1 MGPLKLYYDF
11 RDLFLAP
18 RLALSGKKIWI
29 LILGN
34 LIGFI
39 NYWILSYLSIILNNI
54 TLPSAIEKYGLYPSL
69 FDNNASWYS
78 WLIYII
84 GILIWWCCIMISC
97 TAVSRVTL
105 KQLKGN
111 DFFSS
116 NDAWEYVKKH
126 WHAIVFGPFSIF
138 LIIFFFLFFAGIFA
152 FICSMPFLG
161 EFIFVIPYAIYFFGS
176 LFTIYTFF
184 VLIVSLIY
192 SPSIVGIY
200 EEDTMGT
207 VFHSYSI
214 TINQAWRI
222 ITYNVILIPL
232 LLLSTEIFSWFWVN
246 SINLINLIFSGNW
259 FMGEKLNNITTYA
272 STLIYPNWMQE
283 TVYFFRSEITSWFGF
298 NYAFPN
304 LFSNANDSIQSNS
317 LSNIE
322 LISGNILSFMYFI
335 IGLSILSY
343 ALSLYTVGESL
354 MFIIF
359 KKKSDDDNL
368 LFRKDEDELEEDDDD
383 DGFLFDNEMYD
394 EEE

>member
-1 MGPLKLYYDF
+1 M
-11 RDLFLAP
+11 
-18 RLALSGKKIWI
+18 
-29 LILGN
+29 
-34 LIGFI
+34 
-39 NYWILSYLSIILNNI
+39 LN
-54 TLPSAIEKYGLYPSL
+54 A
-69 FDNNASWYS
+69 
-78 WLIYII
+78 
-84 GILIWWCCIMISC
+84 
-97 TAVSRVTL
+97 
-105 KQLKGN
+105 
-111 DFFSS
+111 
-116 NDAWEYVKKH
+116 
-126 WHAIVFGPFSIF
+126 
-138 LIIFFFLFFAGIFA
+138 
-152 FICSMPFLG
+152 FLG

-200 EEDTMGT
+200 EEDTMGA

-232 LLLSTEIFSWFWVN
+232 LLLSTEIFSWFWAN
-246 SINLINLIFSGNW
+246 SINLINLIFSSDW

-272 STLIYPNWMQE
+272 STLVYPNWMRE

-304 LFSNANDSIQSNS
+304 LFSNANDSIQLNS

-322 LISGNILSFMYFI
+322 LISGNILSFSYFI

-368 LFRKDEDELEEDDDD
+368 LFRKDEDELDDDDD
-383 DGFLFDNEMYD
+383 DGFLFDDKMHD